1 MADIPTDP
9 KGFSLR
15 RWSQRK
21 HAAARGGADR
31 AAAPATAPDVAA
43 VAATDDSGAHATT
56 DPVSGL
62 AAAGTAGAAPDGA
75 AGATSTA
82 AAVSERVPLPALDT
96 LTIDSDYAPF
106 MQPGVD
112 DAVKRGALKKLFAD
126 PRFNVMD
133 GLDVYIDDYSKPDPI
148 DPAIVRTLVQARYI
162 FNPPATRVNA
172 QGHVE
177 DVPDAPAADEA
188 NSEALPPANGTNS
201 DAPSLTDGTSPD
213 ANAVETPAIAAIAP
227 QASIQSAAN
236 PEALSAD
243 LPPVIDRL

>member
-1 MADIPTDP
+1 MADVPTDP

-31 AAAPATAPDVAA
+31 AAAPATAPDVPPV
-43 VAATDDSGAHATT
+43 VATNDSGAHATA

-62 AAAGTAGAAPDGA
+62 AAAGAAGAAPDGA
-75 AGATSTA
+75 ARATSTA

-96 LTIDSDYAPF
+96 LTIDSDFAPF

-177 DVPDAPAADEA
+177 DVPDAPAADEG
-188 NSEALPPANGTNS
+188 NSEALPPASGPNS

-213 ANAVETPAIAAIAP
+213 ATAVETPAFSP
-227 QASIQSAAN
+227 QASIQSAAD
-236 PEALSAD
+236 PQALSAD

>member
-1 MADIPTDP
+1 MPEVPTDP

-21 HAAARGGADR
+21 HAAAREG
-31 AAAPATAPDVAA
+31 VE
-43 VAATDDSGAHATT
+43 S
-56 DPVSGL
+56 
-62 AAAGTAGAAPDGA
+62 AAAGQHELQPAAKDAASPRAEADSVLRRPAATIDDGSA
-75 AGATSTA
+75 PVRADSPMSATA
-82 AAVSERVPLPALDT
+82 AIAEPDALPALDT
-96 LTIDSDYAPF
+96 LTIDSDYSPF

-148 DPAIVRTLVQARYI
+148 DPAIVRTLVQARYL

-177 DVPDAPAADEA
+177 DVADEPTAEPVAADA
-188 NSEALPPANGTNS
+188 GAAAPSGDDAVRSALPDGASVAERSIVP
-201 DAPSLTDGTSPD
+201 APSADAMAAVPAVPTVADPD
-213 ANAVETPAIAAIAP
+213 T
-227 QASIQSAAN
+227 SAAD
-236 PEALSAD
+236 S
-243 LPPVIDRL
+243 PPVRER